1 MKRVPAL
8 KTQSDARARNGSAMP
23 FDDAKIKGARCIST
37 PTNGLREG
45 FTRRMHSTNCG
56 KGNLPKG

>member
-8 KTQSDARARNGSAMP
+8 KTHSDAKAHNGSAMP
-23 FDDAKIKGARCIST
+23 FDDAKIKGAKTIPPAPQAR
-37 PTNGLREG
+37 RDG
-45 FTRRMHSTNCG
+45 FTKRVYTTPCG